1 MTVSHDYLARTIER
15 LANVVPVSYRRIFNG
30 YGVYHRGVQFAII
43 VNNQL
48 YFRADELSR
57 ALYQAK
63 GMLPFQPGS
72 LERADSSF
80 YQLPG
85 EVLENTAELMYW
97 MRTAVDAAEHGYDD
111 AEQDEPKIDLL
122 IRQLRLR

>member
-1 MTVSHDYLARTIER
+1 MTVSQDYLAHTVER

-30 YGVYHRGVQFAII
+30 YGVYHQGVQFAII
-43 VNNQL
+43 VNDHL
-48 YFRADELSR
+48 YFRADEMSR

-72 LERADSSF
+72 LERSESSF
-80 YQLPG
+80 YQLPN

-97 MRTAVDAAEHGYDD
+97 MRTAVEAAGHGYDD
-111 AEQDEPKIDLL
+111 TEPETPGHDIPL
-122 IRQLRLR
+122 RQLRQR